1 VLRGFRR
8 RARAMHGDIGAR
20 LRQGH
25 GNRRAQPTR
34 RAGNQSGLAFEIEFV
49 FFLVFFVDQGNRV
62 LSERCMLV
70 TLPLC
75 IMSEPLGGR
84 DSRYWVS
91 FKLS

>member
-25 GNRRAQPTR
+25 GNRRAQPAR
-34 RAGNQSGLAFEIEFV
+34 RAGNQSGFAFEIEFV
-49 FFLVFFVDQGNRV
+49 FFVSQGNRV
-62 LSERCMLV
+62 LSERCTLV

-84 DSRYWVS
+84 DSR
-91 FKLS
+91 